1 MSLFDNSYSHFTFTY
16 RCNGK
21 DVTVNLDKQDAT
33 VPQVLEEFMNFMK
46 ACGYCFDID
55 DRLDVVNDFKHDQA
69 FDTMISEEEAESR
82 AYEQTTDGS
91 VKFVNPNWP
100 NDWPDPE
107 VTNFGVGS
115 WVEYDANGVAKQYTN
130 TPYKPKDY

>member
-1 MSLFDNSYSHFTFTY
+1 MSLFGSFDNDYSHFTFTY

-55 DRLDVVNDFKHDQA
+55 DRFDVVNDFKYPTQN
-69 FDTMISEEEAESR
+69 SEQSVDEYEAEAK
-82 AYEQTTDGS
+82 AYEQAADGS
-91 VKFVNPNWP
+91 VTFKVPN
-100 NDWPDPE
+100 
-107 VTNFGVGS
+107 T
-115 WVEYDANGVAKQYTN
+115 WVEYNDKGEAKEYTSYPGFN
-130 TPYKPKDY
+130 YKSEDY